1 MVWEGT
7 FNILVW
13 CLPIATDFS
22 GFSAGFFLSFSSGAR
37 GKILGGTIL
46 VSNTWKWVDL
56 VNFTSYNPVS
66 NYLKN
71 NRSNRI
77 FPGWIFRFHPRLDKI
92 FGTLT
97 VTDQVKLQ
105 SSSSCAALKMREII
119 ISLCMGGGGSTWQR
133 SELMLL
139 SMAVRAA
146 LHNMLGWEKK
156 ERFGAYLAF
165 TALRFSTS
173 PVCVK
178 SEKSSLTRGI
188 GRWLLVDWV

>member
-92 FGTLT
+92 FWTLT

-119 ISLCMGGGGSTWQR
+119 ISV
-133 SELMLL
+133 
-139 SMAVRAA
+139 VRN
-146 LHNMLGWEKK
+146 HTG
-156 ERFGAYLAF
+156 
-165 TALRFSTS
+165 TS
-173 PVCVK
+173 PITLLRRQKSFGSFQIQNVCRSKYYDGNLENSKTWNNDEAYFNAGK
-178 SEKSSLTRGI
+178 S
-188 GRWLLVDWV
+188 

>member
-119 ISLCMGGGGSTWQR
+119 IWFCMGIGAVPDNDQNWCCYQWQLGQLYTTCWGGRRKSALVRIWPSLHWGSPP
-133 SELMLL
+133 
-139 SMAVRAA
+139 A
-146 LHNMLGWEKK
+146 
-156 ERFGAYLAF
+156 
-165 TALRFSTS
+165 
-173 PVCVK
+173 PCV
-178 SEKSSLTRGI
+178 
-188 GRWLLVDWV
+188 